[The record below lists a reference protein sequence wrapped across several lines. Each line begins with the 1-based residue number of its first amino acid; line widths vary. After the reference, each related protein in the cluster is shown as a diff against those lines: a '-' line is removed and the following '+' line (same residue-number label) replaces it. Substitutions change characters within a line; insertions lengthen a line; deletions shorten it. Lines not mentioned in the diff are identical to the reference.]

1 MKRYWTSFVQLCLVG
16 FLARLGYQMGRSPV
30 LPRFA
35 QDLGASPELIG
46 LVVGA
51 STITGVFFKLPAGV
65 LSDIFGRRKMM
76 IVGLCFFTFTPFF
89 YFWVHSPYQLLAIRF
104 IHGFS
109 TAIFSP
115 VASAYVADLFQKDRG
130 ERLGWFAA
138 ASEFG
143 STVGPLLG
151 GIILYMSSS
160 FQVTYG
166 VVAFLGIWP
175 LIFLLMLG
183 SGIGKEHKSSQ
194 EKRPARQFIKGVREI
209 IFHPPILIA
218 STMEACLFL
227 GIGALVGFLPLYAR
241 EHGINEAQ
249 VGILLGIQLVTAM
262 AGKPLTGRFSDRL
275 GRKPMIVSGLI
286 LCALILPCIT
296 VIKSFWI
303 LLFLCFMFGWG
314 MAVVTPSTTALV
326 ADLCRN
332 GHYGSAMGVFGSIW
346 DIGEAAGPIFAGVL
360 IGQFSYLPAFGIIA
374 GIMLIG
380 AALFGVFV
388 PDPRIS
394 LDHSRQSIVH
404 S

>member
-1 MKRYWTSFVQLCLVG
+1 MKRYWTSFIQLCLAG

-46 LVVGA
+46 FIVGA

-65 LSDIFGRRKMM
+65 LSDMFGRRKMM
-76 IVGLCFFTFTPFF
+76 IAGLCFFAFTPFF
-89 YFWVHSPYQLLAIRF
+89 YFLIHHPHQLLIIRF

-109 TAIFSP
+109 TSIFSP

-138 ASEFG
+138 ANEFG
-143 STVGPLLG
+143 STVGPLFG
-151 GIILYMSSS
+151 GIILYVSSN
-160 FQVTYG
+160 FQVTYA

-175 LIFLLMLG
+175 LIFLLLG
-183 SGIGKEHKSSQ
+183 SNIGKEHKSPQ
-194 EKRPARQFIKGVREI
+194 TKRSARQFIKGVKEI
-209 IFHPPILIA
+209 VLHPPILIA
-218 STMEACLFL
+218 SAMEACLFL
-227 GIGALVGFLPLYAR
+227 GIGALLGFLPLYAR

-249 VGILLGIQLVTAM
+249 VGILLGIQLVIAM
-262 AGKPLTGRFSDRL
+262 AGKPLTGRLSDRL

-296 VIKSFWI
+296 LVKSFWV
-303 LLFLCFMFGWG
+303 LLTLCFFFGWG

-346 DIGEAAGPIFAGVL
+346 DIGEAAGPIFAGAL
-360 IGQFSYLPAFGIIA
+360 IGSLGYFPAFGIVA
-374 GIMLIG
+374 GIMLLG
-380 AALFGVFV
+380 AALFGIFV
-388 PDPRIS
+388 LDPGHKKS
-394 LDHSRQSIVH
+394 TVH
-404 S
+404 SQQTTVE

>member
-1 MKRYWTSFVQLCLVG
+1 
-16 FLARLGYQMGRSPV
+16 
-30 LPRFA
+30 
-35 QDLGASPELIG
+35 
-46 LVVGA
+46 
-51 STITGVFFKLPAGV
+51 
-65 LSDIFGRRKMM
+65 
-76 IVGLCFFTFTPFF
+76 
-89 YFWVHSPYQLLAIRF
+89 
-104 IHGFS
+104 
-109 TAIFSP
+109 
-115 VASAYVADLFQKDRG
+115 
-130 ERLGWFAA
+130 
-138 ASEFG
+138 
-143 STVGPLLG
+143 
-151 GIILYMSSS
+151 
-160 FQVTYG
+160 VTYG
-166 VVAFLGIWP
+166 AVAFLGIWP
-175 LIFLLMLG
+175 LVCLLVLG

-296 VIKSFWI
+296 MIKSFWI

-360 IGQFSYLPAFGIIA
+360 IGHFSYLPAFGIIA

-380 AALFGVFV
+380 AALFGIFV
-388 PDPRIS
+388 PDPHHNKSSQSI
-394 LDHSRQSIVH
+394 DGSRQTTTRE
-404 S
+404 